1 MAWLDVAGDEVVLR
15 LSLFERLGGFVK
27 GDGRIPLTAIANVR
41 AVDDPWRELRG
52 LRSPGTDWPRRV
64 AVGTWRFPG
73 GKDYVALRGRGP
85 GVVLELQGFEFSR
98 VLVSAPEPRELAAEI
113 ERAVDEATGPP
124 RL

>member
-15 LSLFERLGGFVK
+15 LSLLERLGGYVR
-27 GDGRIPLTAIANVR
+27 GDGRIPLTAIRDVR
-41 AVDDPWRELRG
+41 VVDDPWRELRG
-52 LRSPGTDWPRRV
+52 LRSPGIDWPRKV

-98 VLVSAPEPRELAAEI
+98 VLVSAREPQEVAAEI
-113 ERAVDEATGPP
+113 EQAVVDATY
-124 RL
+124 

>member
-15 LSLFERLGGFVK
+15 LSVPERLAGFVR
-27 GDGRIPLTAIANVR
+27 GDGRIPLTAIRDVR
-41 AVDDPWRELRG
+41 VSEDPWRERRG
-52 LRSPGTDWPRRV
+52 VRSPGTDWPRKV

-98 VLVSAPEPRELAAEI
+98 VLVSAREPQALAAEI
-113 ERAVDEATGPP
+113 GKAVAEATA
-124 RL
+124 